1 MALVPVAGISFKAVK
16 IAPVLQQH
24 DGTIIAQHRL
34 GAQKTALRIA
44 RQFCDHGSHRP
55 YYRKPLPDFPEM
67 VDAHANQKHD
77 KRPVKICGKA
87 AGMDSRRND
96 KVALCN
102 FSVNPPFQFVQ
113 TFDNSPSKA

>member
-1 MALVPVAGISFKAVK
+1 
-16 IAPVLQQH
+16 
-24 DGTIIAQHRL
+24 
-34 GAQKTALRIA
+34 
-44 RQFCDHGSHRP
+44 
-55 YYRKPLPDFPEM
+55 M